1 MGLISSPF
9 LILQKLLKQKNKY
22 LFVSYLII
30 GIIISIILIVI
41 SAWWGYESNKIL
53 LTHYGYNFEGM
64 NEIEDYK
71 QVSVKNLVRVKSL
84 ETSMMGIGWPLKA
97 IFLFIFYLPYLF
109 ITYFL
114 FLLIEKI
121 TKKKHRKAKI

>member
-9 LILQKLLKQKNKY
+9 IILQKLLKQKNKY

-71 QVSVKNLVRVKSL
+71 QVSAKNLVRVKSL